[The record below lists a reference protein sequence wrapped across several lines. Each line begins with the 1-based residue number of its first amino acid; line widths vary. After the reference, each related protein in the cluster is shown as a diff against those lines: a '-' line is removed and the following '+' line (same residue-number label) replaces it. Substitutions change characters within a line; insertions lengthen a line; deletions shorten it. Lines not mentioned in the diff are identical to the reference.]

1 MTDTQKKNDGM
12 ENPSLLSILIS
23 FQLHIQVTS
32 PVLAFKE
39 AFHMI
44 L

>member
-1 MTDTQKKNDGM
+1 MTDIEKKKDEM
-12 ENPSLLSILIS
+12 ENPSLLSIHI
-23 FQLHIQVTS
+23 QLHIQETS

-39 AFHMI
+39 AFHKI